1 MAEHPIDA
9 TGIISNR
16 LFDELTAEA
25 ERYLGIVLK
34 LKALPLEHPDRAALE
49 EALFTSL
56 THLGTHAR
64 ISQEMLLEA
73 TLLDQEQPQYA

>member
-1 MAEHPIDA
+1 MAEYPIDA

-34 LKALPLEHPDRAALE
+34 LKALPLEHPDRAVLE

-64 ISQEMLLEA
+64 VSQEMLLDAALLADEEA
-73 TLLDQEQPQYA
+73 EYA